1 MKRAPELKLSLRR
14 QPPRF
19 DRNWRRSLLF
29 TLALIALVNAAI
41 GADRTFALASLGIC
55 AVAFGFFYLTFPG
68 GTHFGITLANFLVAY
83 ECAYIAFHEA
93 NFHQA
98 AYPASIA
105 GLALPVIG
113 FLGGCF
119 LRRPEI
125 AEAIHARRVQEPT
138 HLPRVRGWLPGVL
151 LVGAVSFG
159 LQRAALSPHQQDLA
173 LVAAM
178 SAITLF
184 LAYDARDLVLLMM
197 DVALIFEGVS
207 ARLSRLVP
215 PVMAFLTFYLLLV
228 IVFACLYR
236 IAEFVTGRP
245 QFAVF
250 GKLEEIRFVD
260 ALYFSISTIST
271 VGYGDIAPATPL
283 VRGLAGL
290 EVVAGLLM
298 LLFGFSEI
306 MRAVNPRDRR

>member
-1 MKRAPELKLSLRR
+1 MKRAPELKLSHPRR
-14 QPPRF
+14 PPRF

-29 TLALIALVNAAI
+29 TLALIALVNAAV
-41 GADRTFALASLGIC
+41 GADRIFSLVSLAIC

-68 GTHFGITLANFLVAY
+68 GMLFGITLGNFLAVY

-93 NFHQA
+93 NFHEA

-105 GLALPVIG
+105 GLTLPVLG
-113 FLGGCF
+113 FLCGCF

-125 AEAIHARRVQEPT
+125 AHALQARRARERAR
-138 HLPRVRGWLPGVL
+138 LPRLSRWLPAVL
-151 LVGAVSFG
+151 IVAAISFA
-159 LQRAALSPHQQDLA
+159 LQRAALSPGEQDIA

-178 SAITLF
+178 SVITGF
-184 LAYDARDLVLLMM
+184 VVYAVRDLVLLMM

-215 PVMAFLTFYLLLV
+215 PVMAFLTFYSLLV

-250 GKLEEIRFVD
+250 GKLEQIRFVD
-260 ALYFSISTIST
+260 VLYFSVATIST
-271 VGYGDIAPATPL
+271 VGYGDISPATPL

-290 EVVAGLLM
+290 EVISGLLV

-306 MRAVNPRDRR
+306 MRTADPRDRR